1 MTQTVDSSK
10 IKNARRAVDAYRE
23 AHRQLHEK
31 GWYKGISEDHTP
43 LLTKLVDDLE
53 KAGFTSDKT
62 DFETKKEEILTK
74 LWADSDELN
83 AKELG
88 YASKEDFNKKASKAD
103 REALE
108 LKWR

>member
-1 MTQTVDSSK
+1 MPQTVDSSK
-10 IKNARRAVDAYRE
+10 INNARRAVDAYRD
-23 AHRQLHEK
+23 AHTQLHSK

-53 KAGFTSDKT
+53 KAGFTSAEK
-62 DFETKKEEILTK
+62 DFEAKKEEILAK

-88 YASKEDFNKKASKAD
+88 YESKKDFDNNATEND
-103 REALE
+103 RKALE
-108 LKWR
+108 TMWK

>member
-1 MTQTVDSSK
+1 M
-10 IKNARRAVDAYRE
+10 
-23 AHRQLHEK
+23 
-31 GWYKGISEDHTP
+31 
-43 LLTKLVDDLE
+43 DDLE

-88 YASKEDFNKKASKAD
+88 YESKKDFDNKATEND
-103 REALE
+103 RRALE
-108 LKWR
+108 TMWK